1 MNIFFGV
8 FLPRNAHNITSP
20 NNPAANEA
28 PIIDSD
34 GATACARSSIAFVEY
49 EIPVFSTNRP
59 PVVTVDII
67 LPTEEIPS
75 SPVIFELKLIAS
87 VPSEAH
93 I

>member
-8 FLPRNAHNITSP
+8 FLPRSAHNITSP
-20 NNPAANEA
+20 NNPAVIEA
-28 PIIDSD
+28 PIMDSD
-34 GATACARSSIAFVEY
+34 GATVCALSSIAFVEY

-67 LPTEEIPS
+67 VPTEKVPS
-75 SPVIFELKLIAS
+75 SPVIVELKLMAS
-87 VPSEAH
+87 VPSDPH